1 MAGTNSCAT
10 KRSCQIRS
18 TGLLLAKIHNIAAAS
33 RAGCVIKC
41 PSMSMTAGQPLT
53 TPTFTFHHCAVFSSR
68 FSLAYLLVKRVFSIF
83 GGMHAVSLA
92 GWPMIFFFQYY
103 LPLEFDCIQSGLKP
117 FTTVLLVLQQRTKY
131 LWYVWSRWYVSPAY
145 P

>member
-92 GWPMIFFFQYY
+92 GWPMVFFFNTIC
-103 LPLEFDCIQSGLKP
+103 PLNLTAYKVASSLS
-117 FTTVLLVLQQRTKY
+117 QRYFLYCNSEPSTY
-131 LWYVWSRWYVSPAY
+131 GTYGVGGM
-145 P
+145 